1 MKRLIYILLSI
12 VFFSACQQEELS
24 PQKGESVLEL
34 DLQLMGRPA
43 MQVTRAVDQDLA
55 VDIFD
60 ADGSLYRH
68 YNAGAVP
75 KKIVL
80 EPGTFKVAAYSD
92 NQNSWPS
99 ANNGKGEACYYAETS
114 VLMEFDKTVYLTLNV
129 PMSNYAVGLQLPD
142 LWDVLFRSYTFRL
155 KSGGRTVVI
164 SEGERAYFNLA
175 DGGFSYALSA
185 TNTDGRTSSHSA
197 ISYTEVAAGKLYTL
211 CYHYDSDA
219 NSGGVDIV
227 ITDDMTTDDN
237 QINL

>member
-1 MKRLIYILLSI
+1 MKHLIYILLSI
-12 VFFSACQQEELS
+12 VLFSACQQEELA
-24 PQKGESVLEL
+24 PNKGESVLEL
-34 DLQLMGRPA
+34 DLQLMGRPV
-43 MQVTRAVDQDLA
+43 MGVSRAIDNDLA

-60 ADGSLYRH
+60 VDGVLYRH

-80 EPGTFKVAAYSD
+80 EPGTFKVAAYTE
-92 NQNSWPS
+92 NQQTWPS
-99 ANNGKGEACYYAETS
+99 ANDGKGEACFYAETS

-142 LWDVLFRSYTFRL
+142 LWEVLFRSYTFRL

-164 SEGERAYFNLA
+164 KQGERAYFNLA

-197 ISYTEVAAGKLYTL
+197 INYTDVAAGKLYTL

-227 ITDDMTTDDN
+227 ITDDMQTDDN

>member
-12 VFFSACQQEELS
+12 VFFSACQQEELA

-34 DLQLMGRPA
+34 DLLLMGRPA

-68 YNAGAVP
+68 YNAGAVD

-80 EPGTFKVAAYSD
+80 EPGTFKVVAYTE
-92 NQNSWPS
+92 NQETWPS

-114 VLMEFDKTVYLTLNV
+114 VLMEYDKTVYLTLNV

-155 KSGGRTVVI
+155 KSGSRTTTILV
-164 SEGERAYFNLA
+164 GERAYFDVA
-175 DGGFSYALSA
+175 DGGFRYALSA
-185 TNTDGRTSSHSA
+185 TNTDNRTSYHSA
-197 ISYTEVAAGKLYTL
+197 IEYKDVSAGKLYTL
-211 CYHYDSDA
+211 RYSYDSNA
-219 NSGGVDIV
+219 TSGGVDIV
-227 ITDDMTTDDN
+227 ITDDMGTDDSN
-237 QINL
+237 ISL